1 MRLFAHWPEGSEM
14 AAVVNYCRM
23 EQWGWRIGIHTLR
36 LFVVIVIPYRR
47 SALRSFRFR
56 VSVWPK
62 SAFVFLNPALYFDYQ
77 SQSLIVGDR
86 RLSLEYLEL
95 LANNYGEKVNP

>member
-1 MRLFAHWPEGSEM
+1 MTAL
-14 AAVVNYCRM
+14 VNYTSLRDVDAA
-23 EQWGWRIGIHTLR
+23 GWRIGLHLLR

-62 SAFVFLNPALYFDYQ
+62 SAFVFLSPALYFDYQ
-77 SQSLIVGDR
+77 RQSLIVGDR